1 MEDLKKIVEDVIK
14 KIGNKNKEYD
24 IQELEKFCSPS
35 AIPKEFKSLE
45 NISELEDELKAFT
58 IGCELFKEI
67 VGHEYNSDD
76 LETISEIKEAGVYQF
91 LQATLQNEVTSI
103 ISDEYYLEKLLK
115 LYSKDIENFDR
126 TLISNGLKKID
137 EYSTVG
143 LVRDINQDSLRTFNS
158 KEITL
163 LIVADGVGGG
173 EHGEVASSIAC
184 DVSLMSLENQKYN
197 DKTESQIEDL
207 LKKAIIKAN
216 NAVINYANKESIDT
230 IGTTLSIALIYNR
243 KLFVG
248 HVGDSRIY
256 RIYKDK
262 KLESITEDHSL
273 PEVLFRSGEITTEAE
288 KKNYK
293 KNILVYVIGKIDLK
307 EENLNVFCADKKLT
321 SDTLFLCS
329 DGVWDI
335 KGVEDKFDGDV
346 KELKRYILDSIPTD
360 NATFIRCKFDYKVEE
375 IASNISQQE
384 DNIEKNIEPEIP
396 DNWNLNKDKN
406 IPKKSDKIDL
416 IIEEEKD
423 NVTPI
428 IKEKNN
434 SSENKILLSLIGVLV
449 LGIGYLLYSNLFP
462 SDNNTTTKIVATNNT
477 TAPVAIKN
485 NDINKTTPNLVT
497 KNTSVNNTP
506 TPPKENIVKPVA
518 TIEKEIPVS
527 QKEPSPKVN
536 HTYTQ
541 HTPHK
546 RDIPKKTQPQKKLVK
561 NQSAKTTH
569 STKKH
574 KNIKNTKIE
583 TIKIKISKI
592 NITNDLLIFDKAK
605 IWFGEKDIKTT
616 KECYFIEDFIQ
627 NKNKFIC
634 KLKMDVYNPD
644 IVNQLTK
651 IKFGKVE
658 IGRHKTETHIVVTI
672 NDNYKFKKRNRI
684 ENQEYTEEIIFT
696 EKNNVNNIKKEEEEE
711 FPTQENEDK
720 KKVVNLIKQ
729 EVKPWQ
735 IKHWSDSDG
744 LYLSNDFILTF
755 KKDRIT
761 LNNGSCTTR
770 GIKLVCVI
778 PHKKIKEFKDI
789 TSKVI
794 HQEFAEEIVLNIDGS
809 NNNVRV
815 VITLKEGYRVDKKEK
830 NGKKV
835 FVFIEE
841 KLLN

>member
-1 MEDLKKIVEDVIK
+1 MEDLKKIVEDVIE
-14 KIGNKNKEYD
+14 KIGNKNKKYD
-24 IQELEKFCSPS
+24 IQELEKFCSPL

-173 EHGEVASSIAC
+173 EHGEIASKIAC

-207 LKKAIIKAN
+207 LKKAILNAN

-256 RIYKDK
+256 RIYENK

-273 PEVLFRSGEITTEAE
+273 PEVLFRSGEIATEEE

-307 EENLNVFCADKKLT
+307 EENLNVFCADKELT

-384 DNIEKNIEPEIP
+384 ENIEKNIEPKIP
-396 DNWNLNKDKN
+396 DNWNLNKDKD

-423 NVTPI
+423 NVTSI

-449 LGIGYLLYSNLFP
+449 LGIGYLLYSD
-462 SDNNTTTKIVATNNT
+462 DNNTTTTVATNNT

-506 TPPKENIVKPVA
+506 TPPKEKIAEPVA
-518 TIEKEIPVS
+518 TTIEKEIPVS
-527 QKEPSPKVN
+527 QEEPSSKVN
-536 HTYTQ
+536 YTYTQ

-546 RDIPKKTQPQKKLVK
+546 RDIPKKTQPHKRLTK

-569 STKKH
+569 RTKKH
-574 KNIKNTKIE
+574 KNIENPKIE
-583 TIKIKISKI
+583 TIKIKISKN
-592 NITNDLLIFDKAK
+592 NIKNDLLIFNKAK

-616 KECYFIEDFIQ
+616 KECYFKENIIQ

-634 KLKMDVYNPD
+634 KLKMDVSNPD

-672 NDNYKFKKRNRI
+672 NDNYKLKKRNRI

-696 EKNNVNNIKKEEEEE
+696 EKNNVNNIKKEKE

-720 KKVVNLIKQ
+720 KKVINKQ
-729 EVKPWQ
+729 EV
-735 IKHWSDSDG
+735 KHWSDSDG
-744 LYLSNDFILTF
+744 LFLSNNFILTF

-815 VITLKEGYRVDKKEK
+815 VITLKEGYRVVKKEK

-835 FVFIEE
+835 FVFI
-841 KLLN
+841 KK